1 MPSQNAMLT
10 DETDEW
16 VSDEEIS
23 DLTTAKII
31 GIKICR
37 NRCLVHADSET
48 ALANALP
55 VLTMLL
61 NILAHGG
68 SMNENIS
75 NEYVSKFQSVST
87 KENPGRRLNRG
98 YA

>member
-1 MPSQNAMLT
+1 ME
-10 DETDEW
+10 ETDEW
-16 VSDEEIS
+16 ATDEEVP

-31 GIKICR
+31 GVKICR

-48 ALANALP
+48 ALANASA

-68 SMNENIS
+68 SMDENVS
-75 NEYVSKFQSVST
+75 EEYVVLVGEF
-87 KENPGRRLNRG
+87 L
-98 YA
+98 

>member
-1 MPSQNAMLT
+1 M

-16 VSDEEIS
+16 ASDEEVS

-37 NRCLVHADSET
+37 NRCVVHADSET
-48 ALANALP
+48 ALANASA

-68 SMNENIS
+68 SMDENIS
-75 NEYVSKFQSVST
+75 DEYVVMV
-87 KENPGRRLNRG
+87 
-98 YA
+98 